1 MKILIIGG
9 TGFIGSY
16 VIKEAIKRGH
26 EVVVIKRNENS
37 KFAINLDKKINF
49 IVSEFSEISSSTL
62 KDYSIDA
69 IINLAAAGVSPK
81 KVSWEELIEINIK
94 FPLKIAKIASEVGIK
109 RLVVAGTSHEY
120 GDTANKF
127 NRIPPEAPLEPLN
140 PYGSSKA
147 AAYHILKS
155 FAIENKM
162 ELFYGRIFCV
172 YGLGQFKNN
181 FWPSLYRAAVSG
193 EDFTMTDGL
202 QVTDFLRVEDAA
214 SYLVEGVTRKDIE
227 KGNPLVV
234 NIGSGVAI
242 SLREFAQSEWNKY
255 SVNGKLI
262 LGAIPHR
269 GDVMMR
275 CVPSLINLK
284 RHS

>member
-120 GDTANKF
+120 GDTTNKF

-140 PYGSSKA
+140 
-147 AAYHILKS
+147 H
-155 FAIENKM
+155 M
-162 ELFYGRIFCV
+162 V
-172 YGLGQFKNN
+172 
-181 FWPSLYRAAVSG
+181 
-193 EDFTMTDGL
+193 
-202 QVTDFLRVEDAA
+202 QVRQLP
-214 SYLVEGVTRKDIE
+214 SYLK
-227 KGNPLVV
+227 K
-234 NIGSGVAI
+234 
-242 SLREFAQSEWNKY
+242 FC
-255 SVNGKLI
+255 
-262 LGAIPHR
+262 H
-269 GDVMMR
+269 
-275 CVPSLINLK
+275 
-284 RHS
+284 